1 MVIIILKLASGPIE
15 FCELLEGVKYGSC
28 GISTTELA
36 KIVGGGKS
44 KVLHTPG
51 LSKTAAM
58 VARNVVSAGVG
69 ISRPLPMVIYKEP
82 GGQKS
87 FPSSCNPCGKD
98 LG

>member
-28 GISTTELA
+28 GINTTELA
-36 KIVGGGKS
+36 RIVAGGKL

-58 VARNVVSAGVG
+58 VERNVVSAGVG
-69 ISRPLPMVIYKEP
+69 ISAQHSQR
-82 GGQKS
+82 
-87 FPSSCNPCGKD
+87 
-98 LG
+98 

>member
-1 MVIIILKLASGPIE
+1 MVIIILKLANGPIE

-28 GISTTELA
+28 GINTTALA
-36 KIVGGGKS
+36 KIEAGGNS

-69 ISRPLPMVIYKEP
+69 ISAQHSQR
-82 GGQKS
+82 
-87 FPSSCNPCGKD
+87 
-98 LG
+98 